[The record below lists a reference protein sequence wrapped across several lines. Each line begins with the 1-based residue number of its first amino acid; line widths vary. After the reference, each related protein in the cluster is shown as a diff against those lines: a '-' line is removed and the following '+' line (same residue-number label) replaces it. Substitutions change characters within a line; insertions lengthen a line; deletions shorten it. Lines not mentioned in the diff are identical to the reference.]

1 MVTWKSE
8 SLRYE
13 HETESVKQE
22 EKVPQEEEFQESRSS
37 MCILRTQESRP
48 EILDIL
54 TTSQELK
61 P

>member
-13 HETESVKQE
+13 HDTELVKQE
-22 EKVPQEEEFQESRSS
+22 EKVPQEEEFQESRSF

-48 EILDIL
+48 EILDIIVR
-54 TTSQELK
+54 S
-61 P
+61 

>member
-13 HETESVKQE
+13 HDTELVKQE

-48 EILDIL
+48 EILDIIVR
-54 TTSQELK
+54 S
-61 P
+61 